1 MASLKQDQDEQSALQ
16 EPTQWLK
23 DLRDMRQKRKQ
34 QLFSSSDK
42 NSITKQK
49 RQLSQDIS
57 TSQQEESASILSS
70 SISRFSQGSS
80 AVREKIYDHYLKEW
94 EKEHNKQFSDPNA
107 PTQVLLS
114 GQWKI
119 KDQEVLMRCRD
130 SVEKS
135 QDLVFLEETGNVTHT
150 DADTVEKKLTQDE
163 AEAINC
169 VAVTIVNP
177 EHCLDSAKRLCV
189 VDEKDLVNTLKKEL
203 KPYLKTLLENM
214 LSTLLLNNYDIM
226 LGCVQHEL
234 QQQLPDLLEETLNK
248 QLNHYLHKKY
258 S

>member
-1 MASLKQDQDEQSALQ
+1 MASLKQDQDEQSVFQ
-16 EPTQWLK
+16 ESTAQWLK

-34 QLFSSSDK
+34 LSSSSARK
-42 NSITKQK
+42 SITKRKQ
-49 RQLSQDIS
+49 QLSKDFPM
-57 TSQQEESASILSS
+57 SQQEESISTSS
-70 SISRFSQGSS
+70 SSTSHFSKGSS

-94 EKEHNKQFSDPNA
+94 EKAHNKQFDNPDT

-114 GQWKI
+114 NQWKI
-119 KDQEVLMRCRD
+119 KDQEILMRCRD

-203 KPYLKTLLENM
+203 KPYLKALLENM